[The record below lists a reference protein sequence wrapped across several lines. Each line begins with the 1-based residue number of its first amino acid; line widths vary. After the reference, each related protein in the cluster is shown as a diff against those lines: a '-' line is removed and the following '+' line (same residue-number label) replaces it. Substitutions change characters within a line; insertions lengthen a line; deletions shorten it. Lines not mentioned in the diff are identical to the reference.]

1 MKKYICLFALAALL
15 PACEQK
21 ETTVTNPPGDT
32 KTESN
37 TTVIKES
44 PAPETKTESNTTINA
59 PGSGT
64 KTETTTTT
72 TSPSP

>member
-1 MKKYICLFALAALL
+1 MKKYICILAGAAALL
-15 PACEQK
+15 GACEKK

-32 KTESN
+32 KTENN

-44 PAPETKTESNTTINA
+44 PAPAKTENNTTIN
-59 PGSGT
+59 
-64 KTETTTTT
+64 KTETNTT